1 MTLPEDDRIYA
12 EQVRLVLDGV
22 AQSVIV
28 GFLVSSL
35 AFAVLWPV
43 APHGV
48 LGAWYAAFLVER
60 TSAAVFAWRARRLM
74 RHPDTIRW
82 IERVLLLSKVVEGS
96 ILGLLPL
103 IALPL
108 EVPAISAMTLSLMGA
123 AGSNGVSLLAPRR
136 LLYLALVIP
145 IVLLTAATLWSLN
158 GRSYHA
164 LAICSLL
171 FVVGQYGQVVLA
183 SRQVR
188 DSIAL
193 RFENAGLVERLR
205 SETAAADIARRDAEQ
220 ANATKSQLLATISH
234 DLRQPVQALTLFHQ
248 ALRQTRLADAQ
259 LQIVNNAEMANST
272 SADMLDRLLDF
283 SRLEAGAVTPRP
295 TGFALQPLLRE
306 IENDLAPLADAK
318 RLVYRSSL
326 TDVTVVSDPA
336 LLAMILRNL
345 VLNAIRYT
353 DRGGLV
359 VGCRRRGES
368 VSIEVYDTGI
378 GIHSDEQEDIFQPYY
393 RVDDSGPDGQK
404 GVGLGLAIVQRLAA
418 SLQHPVT
425 LSSKEGR
432 GSVFR
437 ILVPTTSDADRH

>member
-1 MTLPEDDRIYA
+1 
-12 EQVRLVLDGV
+12 
-22 AQSVIV
+22 
-28 GFLVSSL
+28 
-35 AFAVLWPV
+35 
-43 APHGV
+43 
-48 LGAWYAAFLVER
+48 
-60 TSAAVFAWRARRLM
+60 
-74 RHPDTIRW
+74 
-82 IERVLLLSKVVEGS
+82 
-96 ILGLLPL
+96 
-103 IALPL
+103 
-108 EVPAISAMTLSLMGA
+108 
-123 AGSNGVSLLAPRR
+123 
-136 LLYLALVIP
+136 
-145 IVLLTAATLWSLN
+145 
-158 GRSYHA
+158 
-164 LAICSLL
+164 
-171 FVVGQYGQVVLA
+171 VLA

-220 ANATKSQLLATISH
+220 ANATKSQLLASISH

-295 TGFALQPLLRE
+295 TAFALQPLLRE

-359 VGCRRRGES
+359 VGCRRRGGS
-368 VSIEVYDTGI
+368 VSIEVHDTGI

-437 ILVPTTSDADRH
+437 ILVPLTSDADRH